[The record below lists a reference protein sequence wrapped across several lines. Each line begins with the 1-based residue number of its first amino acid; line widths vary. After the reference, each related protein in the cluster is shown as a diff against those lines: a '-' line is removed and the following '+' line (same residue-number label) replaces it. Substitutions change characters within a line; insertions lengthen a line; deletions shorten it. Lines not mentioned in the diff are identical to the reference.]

1 MRPGMEKSKVSVV
14 VPIYNQETNLGTSI
28 PCLMNQ
34 SWKNLEILAVNDGS
48 TDKSEQMIADF
59 AKEDERIML
68 INKPNGGLVDAVICG
83 IENASGQY
91 ICFLDPDDV
100 AGPDFVSNFMACIE
114 DFDFVA
120 MGYYDNNGER
130 TLWVPLDEDRIFA
143 AGDLEE
149 LKRSFFFRQGTDQI
163 SRQIFISRWN
173 KCYKAALLKQ
183 LVPQLKEIREVS
195 LGEDTIFTYLV
206 LCHSHS
212 GRAMK
217 EPNCYVYN
225 TGSGSS
231 MIKHGAARNNLNKAR
246 IAYEQFSLLAE
257 PRAQF
262 QAVMLY
268 YFQATS
274 VVERLKY
281 ENSPELCE
289 IYKELHHD
297 PLYLAGYKAVRYK
310 GWRRIKKLLWRLP
323 TGSAYRLSFRILEKS
338 LSPVRRVLQKTG
350 GE

>member
-1 MRPGMEKSKVSVV
+1 MEKCKVSII
-14 VPIYNQETNLGTSI
+14 VPIYNQESNLSTSI

-34 SWKNLEILAVNDGS
+34 TWENLEILAVNDGS
-48 TDKSEQMIADF
+48 TDRSEQMIVDF
-59 AKEDERIML
+59 TNADERIML

-83 IENASGQY
+83 IENATGQY
-91 ICFLDPDDV
+91 ICFLDPDDF
-100 AGPDFVSNFMACIE
+100 AGPDYISNFMSRMA

-120 MGYYDNNGER
+120 MGYYDNNGEK
-130 TLWVPLDEDRIFA
+130 TIEVPLDDDRIFT

-149 LKRSFFFRQGTDQI
+149 LKRSFFFRQGTARI

-183 LVPQLKEIREVS
+183 LVPQLKEIRGVS

-217 EPNCYVYN
+217 EPNSYVYN

-231 MIKHGAARNNLNKAR
+231 MTKSGAARSNLNKAR

-257 PRAQF
+257 PRVKF

-289 IYKELHHD
+289 IYEELHKD
-297 PLYLAGYKAVRYK
+297 PVYLAGYSAVQYK

-323 TGSAYRLSFRILEKS
+323 TGSVYHLSFRILERC
-338 LSPVRRVLQKTG
+338 LGPVRRVLQKTR
-350 GE
+350 